1 MEPSLKPNPFL
12 SFSSFL
18 HTHCNRFASDLSAR
32 FEDTKRFAE
41 SLTTRRFSPPPFA
54 SVSQS
59 PKPSSAGTST
69 ATLNPSHVA
78 KALAGTS
85 VFTVSNTN
93 NEFVLI
99 SDPTGEKSIGLLCFR
114 QEDAEAF
121 LAQARLRRRELK
133 ANAKVVPINLDQDY
147 VSVSYEF
154 MCLGVKSQ
162 LICSCLAFINLIYN
176 MLIVYLL
183 KVEGISFRFLP
194 DPIQIKNAM
203 ELKSSSSKN
212 GFDGVPVFQS
222 ELLVV
227 RKKNKR
233 YCPVYFSKED
243 IEKELSKYTRAS
255 RADQQI
261 MSGSS
266 CVGSISGF
274 YHRLIRHG
282 TNNLVLSQV
291 GSLEDV
297 LRKMERSE
305 KNSGWEDVIFI
316 PPGRSYAQH
325 MQESQEPHSTLAR
338 WLGEEDGRELR
349 RLHEMG
355 RTTLLE
361 SFSNRPFLS
370 APPSWLSQSP
380 CALILKPLS
389 FFLVAIPKKF
399 STYCKRKLPKIVTLK
414 SPSGAKYNVGL
425 EEDDEKT
432 LAFRCGW
439 DKFVKDHSLHESDL
453 LVFKFNGSS
462 EFEVL
467 IFDGDTL
474 CEKPTSYFV
483 RKCGHAEKTSR
494 ATDFT
499 ATSSRSP
506 KRHINIPD
514 DVETTVN
521 QQGPVK
527 VSPVGNELD
536 DLIDIDTMLPQTG
549 IEQEEHSNSDI
560 DTDSGQL
567 PVISPTSKGPISEGK
582 YPIGVFKK
590 MRGQISINDLNRKA
604 DVEMIPGGSRRRVGE
619 TNKRKALSLAKRAVS
634 RKGFLV
640 VMKRSHVVS
649 KCFLYVPVQW
659 SARNMS
665 REPQDVVMQVGETK
679 WQLKFKHYGSKGRG
693 GVSVGWKKFV
703 RDNNLCE
710 GDVCVFEPTKPEAKP
725 FHLDVYIFRA
735 AEAESSNNT
744 TSMNTSTHLKAQ
756 ARCPLQEHFLP
767 RKNSKENLDR
777 FIPNRSAMDF
787 DYAHYAL
794 TEGNKGKDQVSSP
807 SREAYRKQLA
817 ETMNLNHTR
826 ILAFRNKPQAPVD
839 LLPTDHFASLHQQPK
854 SVKPRRY
861 IPQTSERTLDAPDI
875 VDDFYLN
882 LLDWGS
888 ANVLAIALG
897 HTVYLWDASTGST
910 SELVTIDEEKGPVTS
925 INWAPDGRHVAVGL
939 NNSEVQLWDSGSNRQ
954 LRTLKGCHQSR
965 VGSLAWN
972 NHILTT
978 GGMDGQIVNNDVRIR
993 SHVVETYRGHTQEV
1007 CGLKWSGSGQ
1017 QLASG
1022 GNDNVV
1028 HIWDRSVASSNS
1040 TTQWLHRLEE
1050 HTSAVKALAWCPF
1063 QANLLATGGGGGDRT
1078 IKFWNT
1084 HTGACLN
1091 SVDTGSQVCS
1101 LLWSKNERE
1110 LLSSH
1115 GFTQN
1120 QLTLWKYPSM
1130 VKMAELTGH
1139 TSRVLYMAQSPDGC
1153 TVASAAGDETL
1164 RFWNV
1169 FGVPETA
1176 KKAAPK
1182 AVHEPFSHVN
1192 RIR

>member
-162 LICSCLAFINLIYN
+162 LICLCLAFINLVYN
-176 MLIVYLL
+176 MVYLL

-604 DVEMIPGGSRRRVGE
+604 GGSRKRVGE
-619 TNKRKALSLAKRAVS
+619 TNKKKALSLAKRAVS
-634 RKGFLV
+634 TKGFLV

-839 LLPTDHFASLHQQPK
+839 LLPTDHSASLPHQPK